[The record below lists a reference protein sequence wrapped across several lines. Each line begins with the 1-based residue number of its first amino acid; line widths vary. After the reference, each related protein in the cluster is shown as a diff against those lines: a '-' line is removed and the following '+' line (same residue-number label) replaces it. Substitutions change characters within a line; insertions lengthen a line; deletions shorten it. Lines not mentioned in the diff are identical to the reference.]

1 MPRPVILAA
10 ALVALVVA
18 APGAHAAAAHP
29 GGLDLRLTSVTFQDP
44 TPECPIFR
52 VRLGLSSDAGPGRG
66 TVCVQA
72 LDFCRTVL
80 GTWTLHLPEGT
91 LRALVVERERC
102 TFDPVSGDLTSS
114 EGRFEGTV
122 GKAGDALG
130 DLAGGRLSGGGTTTF
145 AADGST
151 TTDMALHV
159 DPGAGVATAFAGSDT
174 GTFTVV
180 PTDDPN
186 VILAPG
192 QASGRAAHLGAY
204 RFIASELDDV
214 ATGEVYGSF
223 ILTTRDGA
231 IYGTYTGFAVPVSA
245 TELTYLVAG
254 SITGGRGRFA
264 GASGTVAFDG
274 GGDFGTGTLHD
285 RLFGVVVT

>member
-10 ALVALVVA
+10 VLAALAVA
-18 APGAHAAAAHP
+18 APGAHAQAAPA

-66 TVCVQA
+66 TICVQA

-80 GTWTLHLPEGT
+80 GTWTLHLPDGT
-91 LRALVVERERC
+91 LRGLVVERERC

-114 EGRFEGTV
+114 EGRFEGTIS
-122 GKAGDALG
+122 KAGGALG
-130 DLAGGRLSGGGTTTF
+130 DLAGGRFSGGGAITF
-145 AADGST
+145 APDGSAAP
-151 TTDMALHV
+151 DMTFHV
-159 DPGAGVATAFAGSDT
+159 DPGGGAATAFAGSDA
-174 GTFTVV
+174 GTFTAI
-180 PTDDPN
+180 PTDDPT

-192 QASGRAAHLGAY
+192 QASGRAGHLGAY
-204 RFIASELDDV
+204 RWIASELDDV

-231 IYGTYTGFAVPVSA
+231 IYGTYTGFTVPVSA
-245 TELTYLVAG
+245 TEVTYLVAG
-254 SITGGRGRFA
+254 SITGGRGRYA
-264 GASGTVAFDG
+264 GATGTVAFDG
-274 GGDFGTGTLHD
+274 GGDFTTGTLHD
-285 RLFGVVVT
+285 RLFGIVVT